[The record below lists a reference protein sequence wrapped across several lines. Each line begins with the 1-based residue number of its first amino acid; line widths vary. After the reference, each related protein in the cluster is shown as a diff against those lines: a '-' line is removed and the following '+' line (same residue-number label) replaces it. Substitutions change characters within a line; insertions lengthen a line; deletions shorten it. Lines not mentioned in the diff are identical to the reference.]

1 MKSLREGKSPDIAP
15 DVAAAVA
22 KLNQSQR
29 LLLLL
34 ERQLPANPNDPRN
47 KKGVDKIE
55 KVMIGYFDALFDS
68 LDMEKLEMIYWRN
81 VEQE

>member
-1 MKSLREGKSPDIAP
+1 MKSSREGKSPDIAP
-15 DVAAAVA
+15 NVAVAVA

-29 LLLLL
+29 LLRLL

-47 KKGVDKIE
+47 EKGVDKIE

-68 LDMEKLEMIYWRN
+68 IDMQKLEMIYWRN

>member
-1 MKSLREGKSPDIAP
+1 MKSSREGKSPDIAP

-29 LLLLL
+29 LLQLL

-47 KKGVDKIE
+47 EKGVDKIE

-68 LDMEKLEMIYWRN
+68 IDMQKLEMIYWRN

>member
-1 MKSLREGKSPDIAP
+1 MKSSREGKSPDIAP

-29 LLLLL
+29 LLQLL

-68 LDMEKLEMIYWRN
+68 IPMGKLEAIYKRN
-81 VEQE
+81 VEE

>member
-1 MKSLREGKSPDIAP
+1 MKSSREGKSPDIAP

-29 LLLLL
+29 LLRLL

-47 KKGVDKIE
+47 KKGADKIE

-68 LDMEKLEMIYWRN
+68 LPMEKLEMTYWRN
-81 VEQE
+81 VEE